1 VSSPSLPR
9 DSPKE
14 ELSEE
19 GLRGLGMQSLE
30 DVPEGALGRLDAH
43 GVSSF
48 YCGIGHIADDRRGVH
63 EVGEYR

>member
-1 VSSPSLPR
+1 
-9 DSPKE
+9 
-14 ELSEE
+14 
-19 GLRGLGMQSLE
+19 MQSLE

-48 YCGIGHIADDRRGVH
+48 SCGIGHIADDRRGVH